1 MAEFISGRILSN
13 QFYQEIIK
21 PLLAGIPHDACL
33 IGEGSD
39 VLGYDQ
45 PISMDHDW
53 GPRLTLFVANEC
65 EVIEMRNKII
75 EKLPDTFK
83 GFPTRKDEETSNIE
97 VTTISNWLKRN
108 LKIDDIDAL
117 EISDWLS
124 FSQQHLLQFTGGVVF
139 ANSLGSYDHA
149 KKILAWYPD
158 DVWRW
163 IMAAQWYFIWGSER
177 LIFRTTEAGDI
188 LGGQLIVGKLVR
200 LIVEMIFIQNKAYK
214 PYDKWLGSAFKKID
228 TNQRIEKAILEILS
242 DKDTAN
248 QIKSIQKLLFNLG
261 DRHNSLSLTEIVQP
275 KITNYEVGVNNA
287 VRPYKIFNSSD
298 FKDAC
303 INSIQD
309 IALKELVY
317 VGALDQMT
325 NPSDALINFTDWR
338 SIIKNGFQAQLGK
351 GK

>member
-21 PLLAGIPHDACL
+21 PLLTGIPHDACL

-65 EVIEMRNKII
+65 ETIKVRNKIT
-75 EKLPDTFK
+75 ENLPDTFK
-83 GFPTRKDEETSNIE
+83 GFPTRKDEKTSNIE
-97 VTTISNWLKRN
+97 VATISNWLKHN

-117 EISDWLS
+117 GISDWLS
-124 FSQQHLLQFTGGVVF
+124 FSQQHLLQFTGGAVF
-139 ANSLGSYDHA
+139 SDSLGSYEYA

-163 IMAAQWYFIWGSER
+163 IMAAQWYFIWSTER

-188 LGGQLIVGKLVR
+188 LGSQLIVGKLVR
-200 LIVEMIFIQNKAYK
+200 LIVEMVFIQNKEYK

-228 TNQRIEKAILEILS
+228 SSQEIGKVIFEILS
-242 DKDTAN
+242 DNDIAN
-248 QIKSIQKLLFNLG
+248 QIKSIQKLLFELG
-261 DRHNSLSLTEIVQP
+261 DIHNTLSLTNLVQP
-275 KITNYEVGVNNA
+275 KITYYEVGVNNA
-287 VRPYKIFNSSD
+287 VRPYMIFNTSD

-325 NPSDALINFTDWR
+325 NPSDAFINFTDWC
-338 SIIKNGFQAQLGK
+338 SIIKNGFQILLEK